1 MPSLLQREAL
11 ENALKQL
18 WVLDAL
24 EIDGGI
30 TPLGR
35 QMVSLPLE
43 PSLARALIA
52 ATQLGCLSQA
62 TTVAAMLSAESI
74 FQGNRSGH
82 AQKEKTKNRKGYAFQ
97 RQFNE
102 KPSSILVCPGQQV
115 KSCMYHSQ
123 RPVNAFVT
131 AAMLSAESIF
141 QGNRSVHAEKE
152 KKRKR
157 KEKTTPFGVNLMRN
171 HVLYRAAQGGQ
182 VMHVSQSMPCQCIH
196 HCCHAICYVHLPE
209 STNRSGRAHPLW
221 FCYP

>member
-62 TTVAAMLSAESI
+62 TTVAAMLSAETI

-82 AQKEKTKNRKGYAFQ
+82 ACTT
-97 RQFNE
+97 
-102 KPSSILVCPGQQV
+102 
-115 KSCMYHSQ
+115 
-123 RPVNAFVT
+123 VNA
-131 AAMLSAESIF
+131 LS
-141 QGNRSVHAEKE
+141 RH
-152 KKRKR
+152 
-157 KEKTTPFGVNLMRN
+157 
-171 HVLYRAAQGGQ
+171 
-182 VMHVSQSMPCQCIH
+182 
-196 HCCHAICYVHLPE
+196 
-209 STNRSGRAHPLW
+209 
-221 FCYP
+221 

>member
-1 MPSLLQREAL
+1 MFVCGIPVWHQACKLQHRLQAMPSLLQRDAL

-24 EIDGGI
+24 DIDGGI

-62 TTVAAMLSAESI
+62 STV
-74 FQGNRSGH
+74 
-82 AQKEKTKNRKGYAFQ
+82 
-97 RQFNE
+97 
-102 KPSSILVCPGQQV
+102 
-115 KSCMYHSQ
+115 
-123 RPVNAFVT
+123 

-141 QGNRSVHAEKE
+141 QGNRSVHACANALSLHPSLLPCSQLNPSS
-152 KKRKR
+152 RA
-157 KEKTTPFGVNLMRN
+157 TGHFI
-171 HVLYRAAQGGQ
+171 HVP
-182 VMHVSQSMPCQCIH
+182 QSMPCQCVH

-209 STNRSGRAHPLW
+209 PTNRSSCAYPLW

>member
-1 MPSLLQREAL
+1 MPFLLQREAL

-24 EIDGGI
+24 DIDGGI

-82 AQKEKTKNRKGYAFQ
+82 ACTTVNALSMYSSLLSCYLLC
-97 RQFNE
+97 
-102 KPSSILVCPGQQV
+102 PSPRAYQQV
-115 KSCMYHSQ
+115 RLCTS
-123 RPVNAFVT
+123 PVVLSPLTSEPNVAVLSGTVT
-131 AAMLSAESIF
+131 
-141 QGNRSVHAEKE
+141 
-152 KKRKR
+152 
-157 KEKTTPFGVNLMRN
+157 
-171 HVLYRAAQGGQ
+171 
-182 VMHVSQSMPCQCIH
+182 
-196 HCCHAICYVHLPE
+196 
-209 STNRSGRAHPLW
+209 
-221 FCYP
+221 